1 MSFVLML
8 LSGAGRFLKGVP
20 WYVFAFVA
28 LVAVIAWERHETV
41 RWERIASR
49 NAAAVAQRDGLLR
62 NAATVINRGAT
73 LLNQQSDA
81 TRKQAALGRTAQE
94 AAHTALRRVSHDR
107 AGVDAKAD
115 ALRAM
120 RTPAG
125 QQTAT
130 ERAVLDLG
138 DL

>member
-1 MSFVLML
+1 ML

-20 WYVFAFVA
+20 WYVFAFAA
-28 LVAVIAWERHETV
+28 LVALFAWERHEAV
-41 RWERIASR
+41 RWERTASR

-62 NAATVINRGAT
+62 NAATMLDREAA

-81 TRKQAALGRTAQE
+81 IRKQGALGRTAQE
-94 AAHTALRRVSHDR
+94 AAHTALQRVSHDR

-115 ALRAM
+115 ALR
-120 RTPAG
+120 RLPTPAG
-125 QQTAT
+125 PQAAT